1 MISCTDRRSWL
12 SRILFWVSTRYTMA
26 TVGGACLD
34 IAARSVVLF
43 LLSTLT
49 AASGYADEPDLYFGN
64 VIVVEATAT
73 AAPAGGYSKLRFKL
87 INNGSQSV
95 HFLGIE
101 TDLAEESKLMAHLGA
116 EDWAILESINV
127 PSGETLDLHSSHLY
141 VRLGPL
147 RRPLEE
153 GDVFDARLNLVSAE
167 IPTIFHVHP
176 TK

>member
-1 MISCTDRRSWL
+1 MT
-12 SRILFWVSTRYTMA
+12 

-49 AASGYADEPDLYFGN
+49 AAIGRADEPDLYFGN
-64 VIVVEATAT
+64 VIVEEATAT
-73 AAPAGGYSKLRFKL
+73 AAPAGGYSKLLFKL

-101 TDLAEESKLMAHLGA
+101 TDIAEESKLMVHLGA
-116 EDWAILESINV
+116 EDWAMLKSIGV
-127 PSGETLDLHSSHLY
+127 PSDEILDLHSSHLY
-141 VRLGPL
+141 VLLGPL

-153 GDVFDARLNLVSAE
+153 GELFDARLKLVSTE

-176 TK
+176 AN

>member
-1 MISCTDRRSWL
+1 MSFGSNRRSQPSNGL
-12 SRILFWVSTRYTMA
+12 RQKVELPEKY
-26 TVGGACLD
+26 LN
-34 IAARSVVLF
+34 IALASVALF
-43 LLSTLT
+43 LLSTL
-49 AASGYADEPDLYFGN
+49 AAAISQADEPDLYFGN

-101 TDLAEESKLMAHLGA
+101 TDIAEDAKLFAHLGA
-116 EDWAILESINV
+116 EDWAVLESISV
-127 PSGETLDLHSSHLY
+127 PSGELLDLHSSHLY
-141 VRLGPL
+141 VLLGPL

-153 GDVFDARLNLVSAE
+153 DEVFDTRLKLVSTE

>member
-1 MISCTDRRSWL
+1 
-12 SRILFWVSTRYTMA
+12 MA

-34 IAARSVVLF
+34 IAVRSVVLF
-43 LLSTLT
+43 LLSSLT

-101 TDLAEESKLMAHLGA
+101 TDIAEDAKLFAHLGA
-116 EDWAILESINV
+116 ENWAMLESISV
-127 PSGETLDLHSSHLY
+127 PSDELLDLHSSHLY
-141 VRLGPL
+141 VPLGPL
-147 RRPLEE
+147 RRSLKE
-153 GDVFDARLNLVSAE
+153 GEVFDARLKLVSTE

-176 TK
+176 KK